1 MFFNE
6 FFPCHGGDVGRWNA
20 HFYFVFCK
28 LCMTWNEEAT
38 MDQKITKNKNWR
50 NKWKILSKSI
60 AGTAFSSFFF
70 CVKQLKADR
79 PLLEPVMTRVSAPSK
94 VSWGLH
100 STRYVQQQPTWSPGV
115 AGRCPGP
122 RASLR
127 ARQRHGLTPILLL
140 SSPGIQRSG
149 RQILFPEFST
159 NWRNSKNFAD
169 EKKNEFIC
177 LLGGGVE

>member
-6 FFPCHGGDVGRWNA
+6 FFPCHCGEVGKWNA
-20 HFYFVFCK
+20 HVYLFFNDFYDMIEERRKLLRTRKSRKLIRLEETSEKFVEKYCRYCF
-28 LCMTWNEEAT
+28 L
-38 MDQKITKNKNWR
+38 
-50 NKWKILSKSI
+50 
-60 AGTAFSSFFF
+60 F
-70 CVKQLKADR
+70 VKRMKADR

-127 ARQRHGLTPILLL
+127 ARQRHGLTPDLLL
-140 SSPGIQRSG
+140 TSPGIQRTRASHTSEPEN
-149 RQILFPEFST
+149 FPEFST
-159 NWRNSKNFAD
+159 N
-169 EKKNEFIC
+169 
-177 LLGGGVE
+177 

>member
-1 MFFNE
+1 
-6 FFPCHGGDVGRWNA
+6 
-20 HFYFVFCK
+20 
-28 LCMTWNEEAT
+28 
-38 MDQKITKNKNWR
+38 MDRKITKNKNWR

-60 AGTAFSSFFF
+60 AGTALSF

-122 RASLR
+122 HASLR
-127 ARQRHGLTPILLL
+127 ARQRHGLTPDLLL

-149 RQILFPEFST
+149 RQILFSGIFHKLKKFYEFRWKQKEWIHLPPSPSRSSPIEIGG
-159 NWRNSKNFAD
+159 NWK
-169 EKKNEFIC
+169 
-177 LLGGGVE
+177 